1 MRQMATIIPTP
12 ALSPPGSYWSLSR
25 LPLASLIFI
34 SPLLVGYEAGVI
46 FLGPQAARNGAA
58 VWLQRFLDAIGFGQY
73 FLLPLLTVSVL
84 LGWHYT
90 TRQPWRIPTWVYW
103 GMAVESLLLAI
114 CLRVILHLQ
123 GMLHGML
130 LDVSPNASSGPLQ
143 HLVQFLKTGVSFLGA
158 GIYEELLFRLVMLS
172 AAIWLLRWS
181 KLPPWARIVLAV
193 LVTSLLFSAAHYV
206 GGREPILG
214 FSFVFRFLAGV
225 FFALLF
231 LYRGFGIAVGA
242 HAGYDLL
249 VGLV

>member
-1 MRQMATIIPTP
+1 MRQMATTIPSP
-12 ALSPPGSYWSLSR
+12 ALSPPSGYWALSR
-25 LPLASLIFI
+25 LPLPSLIFI

-46 FLGPQAARNGAA
+46 LLGPQAARNGAA

-73 FLLPLLTVSVL
+73 FLLPVLTVSVL
-84 LGWHYT
+84 LGWHHT
-90 TRQPWRIPTWVYW
+90 TRQPWRVPTWVYW
-103 GMAVESLLLAI
+103 GMAVESALLAV
-114 CLRVILHLQ
+114 CLRVILQLQ

-130 LDVSPNASSGPLQ
+130 LDVSLGEAAGPMQ

-172 AAIWLLRWS
+172 LALWLLGWS
-181 KLPPWARIVLAV
+181 KLPRWARILLAV

-206 GGREPILG
+206 GGREPIFG
-214 FSFVFRFLAGV
+214 FSFVFRSLAGV
-225 FFALLF
+225 FFAFLF

-242 HAGYDLL
+242 HAGYDIL